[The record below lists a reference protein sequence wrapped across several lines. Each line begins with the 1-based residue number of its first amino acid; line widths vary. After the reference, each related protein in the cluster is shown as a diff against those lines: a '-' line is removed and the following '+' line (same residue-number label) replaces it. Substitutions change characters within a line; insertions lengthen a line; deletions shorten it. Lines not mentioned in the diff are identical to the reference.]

1 MSTLE
6 AVISSANTISDEGL
20 RANALNLIKAMTT
33 ERTSIGDKIIR
44 WSPSQL
50 RIVQGTTNTDN
61 IDGKVT
67 LGDIVLGSVPA
78 ANPLRVYI
86 LRSWDSRA
94 LWDQDLNRPNVI
106 CSSPD
111 GKKGWKFGDC
121 RSCENSKFQGDVP
134 SLCRQQKTFLAITE
148 DLTEIIRIDLSRTQL
163 KIGAE
168 LEKRLSKMATMPFE
182 RVFEL
187 KSRRNE
193 KNKNIYNL
201 DPIRTDDY
209 SPAETTG
216 FLNTV
221 FDLFA
226 ERRREELT
234 SFYAK
239 MEEYKAKKA
248 HVETD
253 IPAPS
258 SQPEVKYDE
267 PAAGEALP
275 DYTM

>member
-6 AVISSANTISDEGL
+6 AVIASANGITDEVLKG
-20 RANALNLIKAMTT
+20 NALALLKAMTT

-44 WSPSQL
+44 WSPSTL

-67 LGDIVLGSVPA
+67 LGDIVLGSIPA
-78 ANPLRVYI
+78 PSPLRVYI

-148 DLTEIIRIDLSRTQL
+148 DLSEIIRIDLSRTQL

-234 SFYAK
+234 SYYAK
-239 MEEYKAKKA
+239 MEEYKSKKA
-248 HVETD
+248 NVETD
-253 IPAPS
+253 VPAPAP
-258 SQPEVKYDE
+258 QTETKYEE

-275 DYTM
+275 DYSM

>member
-6 AVISSANTISDEGL
+6 AVISSANGISDEVLKG
-20 RANALNLIKAMTT
+20 NALALIRAMTT

-121 RSCENSKFQGDVP
+121 RSCENSKFQGEVP

-234 SFYAK
+234 SFYSK

-248 HVETD
+248 NVETD

-258 SQPEVKYDE
+258 SQQEVKYEE